1 MSELKIKDIS
11 IYSFLV
17 LIFGVVL
24 IGTVLFVSLNKIK
37 SLNDQLT
44 VFSNAKN
51 SFLEVKINSENIL
64 ITRDLD
70 EIIKYWNNS
79 IEKFDKSI
87 NSLPL
92 TQKKK
97 FDDLWYISKKEIN
110 EIKLIL
116 DNVNLKP
123 QNLHQKPILVLKGEL
138 FTLKDK
144 SDQFIIIE
152 SLIRKIEYLFQY
164 EKFILDEFSELD
176 KHDKA
181 HIDEQITIT
190 TYYSMIFIIF
200 IICITIFVIFIMNRK
215 ILKIETQ
222 LVYSQ
227 KSLSESLMETK
238 NSRLLLQNIIDSVP
252 ASVFWKD
259 RNNKYLG
266 VNKYFLNDAKCNSQ
280 AEVIGKTD
288 YEMPWK
294 DTEAAKY
301 IEDDNLVMQSGKSQ
315 IQIEETQTD
324 EFGNIIYV
332 ITSKVPLLNIKNEI
346 IGMLGIYIDVT
357 ENRRITNELIQKDRL
372 LSQQSKMA
380 AMGEMLENIA
390 HQWRQPLSFILTSA
404 TGIRLKSDYECLDI
418 NFLKD
423 TLIGIE
429 NTIKHLNKTIDDFRD
444 YFKADKECKFFE
456 VEAVIEKSLF
466 IVQSKL
472 KNRSIDV
479 IKNISPVK
487 GFGFENEFIQVLMNI
502 FNNSIDELEKLELE
516 KKLIF
521 IEAKEIEICGSRV
534 SSEVAHCTCIE
545 LKIYDNAGGIC
556 ENIIDKVFNAYFTT
570 KDEDKGTGIGLYM
583 SSEMIK
589 KHMKGSITADNKNFV
604 YENKE
609 YLGAEFTILI
619 PSEDYTIVSEK

>member
-1 MSELKIKDIS
+1 MSDLKIKDIS
-11 IYSFLV
+11 IYSFFVLV
-17 LIFGVVL
+17 FGVVL
-24 IGTVLFVSLNKIK
+24 IGTILFLSLNKIK
-37 SLNDQLT
+37 SLNNQLT
-44 VFSNAKN
+44 EFTNAKN

-64 ITRDLD
+64 ITKDLD
-70 EIIKYWNNS
+70 ESLNLWYDSIKN
-79 IEKFDKSI
+79 FDKKI
-87 NSLPL
+87 DSLPS

-97 FDDLWYISKKEIN
+97 FDDLWYIIKKEVS

-116 DNVNLKP
+116 DNANLKP
-123 QNLHQKPILVLKGEL
+123 QNLHQKPLLVLKGEL
-138 FTLKDK
+138 FTLKNK
-144 SDQFIIIE
+144 SDQFIIIDL
-152 SLIRKIEYLFQY
+152 LIRKIEYVFQY

-176 KHDKA
+176 RTDKEY
-181 HIDEQITIT
+181 IDKQIILT

-200 IICITIFVIFIMNRK
+200 IICITIFVIFIMNKK
-215 ILKIETQ
+215 ILKIEAQ

-266 VNKYFLNDAKCNSQ
+266 VNKYFLNDAKCNTH

-315 IQIEETQTD
+315 LQIEETLTD
-324 EFGNIIYV
+324 ESGNTIHL
-332 ITSKVPLLNIKNEI
+332 ITSKVPLKNIKGEI

-357 ENRRITNELIQKDRL
+357 ESRKITDELIQKDRL

-404 TGIRLKSDYECLDI
+404 TGIRLKSDYECLDSK
-418 NFLKD
+418 FLKE
-423 TLIGIE
+423 TLLTIE
-429 NTIKHLNKTIDDFRD
+429 NTIKHLSKTIDDFRD
-444 YFKADKECKFFE
+444 YFKTDKECKFFDLE
-456 VEAVIEKSLF
+456 RVVNNALSL
-466 IVQSKL
+466 VHGKL
-472 KNRSIDV
+472 QNRSIDV
-479 IKNISPVK
+479 IKNILPVN
-487 GFGFENEFIQVLMNI
+487 GFGFENEFTQVLMNI
-502 FNNSIDELEKLELE
+502 FNNAIDELEKSELD
-516 KKLIF
+516 KRLIF
-521 IEAKEIEICGSRV
+521 IEAKEIEVCGSRV
-534 SSEVAHCTCIE
+534 SSDVAHCTCIE

-589 KHMKGSITADNKNFV
+589 KHMKGSITANNKNFV
-604 YENKE
+604 YENNE

>member
-24 IGTVLFVSLNKIK
+24 IGTVLFISLNKIK
-37 SLNDQLT
+37 SLNNQLT
-44 VFSNAKN
+44 EFSNAKN

-70 EIIKYWNNS
+70 ETIKRWYIS

-87 NSLPL
+87 NSLPPI
-92 TQKKK
+92 QKNK

-110 EIKLIL
+110 EIKIIL
-116 DNVNLKP
+116 DNANLRP

-138 FTLKDK
+138 FTLKDE

-164 EKFILDEFSELD
+164 EKFILDEFGELD

-181 HIDEQITIT
+181 HIDEQITLT
-190 TYYSMIFIIF
+190 TYYSIFFILF
-200 IICITIFVIFIMNRK
+200 IICMTIFVIFIMNKK
-215 ILKIETQ
+215 ILKIEVQ
-222 LVYSQ
+222 LMQTQ

-259 RNNKYLG
+259 KDNKYLG
-266 VNKYFLNDAKCNSQ
+266 VNNYFLNDAKCNSQ

-301 IEDDNLVMQSGKSQ
+301 IEDDNFVMQSGKSQ

-357 ENRRITNELIQKDRL
+357 ENRKITNELIQKDRL

-404 TGIRLKSDYECLDI
+404 TGIRLKNDYECLDS
-418 NFLKD
+418 NFLKE

-444 YFKADKECKFFE
+444 YFKVDKECKFFE

-502 FNNSIDELEKLELE
+502 FNNSIDEFEKSELE

-521 IEAKEIEICGSRV
+521 IEVKEIEICGSRV

-545 LKIYDNAGGIC
+545 LKIYDNAGGIS
-556 ENIIDKVFNAYFTT
+556 EKIIDKVFNAYFTT
-570 KDEDKGTGIGLYM
+570 KEEDKGTGIGLFM

-589 KHMKGSITADNKNFV
+589 KHMKGSITVKNRKYS
-604 YENKE
+604 YENNE
-609 YLGAEFTILI
+609 YLGAEFTVLI

>member
-11 IYSFLV
+11 IYSYLV

-24 IGTVLFVSLNKIK
+24 IGTILFISLNKIK
-37 SLNDQLT
+37 SLNNQLT
-44 VFSNAKN
+44 EFSDAKN

-64 ITRDLD
+64 ITKELD
-70 EIIKYWNNS
+70 EAIKQWYIS
-79 IEKFDKSI
+79 IEKFDKSM
-87 NSLPL
+87 NSLDSL
-92 TQKKK
+92 QKNK

-110 EIKLIL
+110 EIKNIL
-116 DNVNLKP
+116 DNSTLKP
-123 QNLHQKPILVLKGEL
+123 QNLHQKPLLVLKGEL
-138 FTLKDK
+138 FTLKDE
-144 SDQFIIIE
+144 SEQFIIIE
-152 SLIRKIEYLFQY
+152 KLIRKIEYLFQY

-181 HIDEQITIT
+181 HIDSQITFT
-190 TYYSMIFIIF
+190 TYYSIIF
-200 IICITIFVIFIMNRK
+200 ILFIICMTIFVVFIMNKK
-215 ILKIETQ
+215 ILKIEVQ
-222 LVYSQ
+222 LIQTQ
-227 KSLSESLMETK
+227 KSLSESLMEIK

-259 RNNKYLG
+259 KNNKYLG
-266 VNKYFLNDAKCNSQ
+266 ANKYFLNDAKCNIQ

-294 DTEAAKY
+294 NTEATKY
-301 IEDDNLVMQSGKSQ
+301 IEDDNLVMKSGKSQ

-332 ITSKVPLLNIKNEI
+332 ITSKVPLINIKNEI
-346 IGMLGIYIDVT
+346 IGILGIYIDVT
-357 ENRRITNELIQKDRL
+357 ENRKITDELIQKDRL

-404 TGIRLKSDYECLDI
+404 TGIRLKSDYECLDTK
-418 NFLKD
+418 FLKE
-423 TLIGIE
+423 TLLSIE
-429 NTIKHLNKTIDDFRD
+429 NTIKHLSKTIDDFRD
-444 YFKADKECKFFE
+444 YFKSDKECKFFD
-456 VEAVIEKSLF
+456 VEKVVNNALSL
-466 IVQSKL
+466 VYGKL
-472 KNRSIDV
+472 KNKSIDV
-479 IKNISPVK
+479 VENILPVK

-502 FNNSIDELEKLELE
+502 FNNSIDELEKSELD

-521 IEAKEIEICGSRV
+521 IDVKEIEICGSKV

-556 ENIIDKVFNAYFTT
+556 ENIIDKVFDAYFTT
-570 KDEDKGTGIGLYM
+570 KGEDKGTGIGLYM

-589 KHMKGSITADNKNFV
+589 KHMKGSITVNNRKYS
-604 YENKE
+604 YENNE

-619 PSEDYTIVSEK
+619 PSEDYTIISEK